1 MTDMTIYSAAILLF
15 LVMDPLGNI
24 PIFLFVLEEVEVRRR
39 KWIILR
45 EAVIAFAVL
54 CLFLVFGRRVL
65 DVLQISEPSLSIA
78 GGVILFIISLKLI
91 FPSKEGIFGSTE
103 EKEPLI
109 VPLAIPLI
117 AGPSTIATVM
127 LFAARDPERLLD
139 WFVALLCAWLV
150 STIILFSSN
159 VLRRILRRR
168 GLAAIE
174 RLTGMILTAIAV
186 QMLLTGVEQF
196 LSR

>member
-24 PIFLFVLEEVEVRRR
+24 PVFLTVLKDVEERRR

-54 CLFLVFGRRVL
+54 CLFLLFGRRIL

-78 GGVILFIISLKLI
+78 GGVILFIISLKMI
-91 FPSKEGIFGSTE
+91 FPPQEGVFGSTQ

-127 LFAARDPERLLD
+127 LFASRDPGRLLD
-139 WFVALLCAWLV
+139 WFIALFSAWLV
-150 STIILFSSN
+150 STVILFSSG
-159 VLRRILRRR
+159 VLRRVLRRR
-168 GLAAIE
+168 GLAATE
-174 RLTGMILTAIAV
+174 RLMGMILTAISV
-186 QMLLTGVEQF
+186 QMLLTGIEQF
-196 LSR
+196 LAR

>member
-24 PIFLFVLEEVEVRRR
+24 PVFLTVLKEVEERRR

-45 EAVIAFAVL
+45 EAVIAFGVL
-54 CLFLVFGRRVL
+54 CLFLLFGRRIL

-78 GGVILFIISLKLI
+78 GGVILFIISLKMI
-91 FPSKEGIFGSTE
+91 FPPQESVFGSTQD
-103 EKEPLI
+103 KEPLI

-127 LFAARDPERLLD
+127 LFASRDPERLLD
-139 WFVALLCAWLV
+139 WFIALLSAWLV
-150 STIILFSSN
+150 STVILFSSG
-159 VLRRILRRR
+159 VLRRVLRRR
-168 GLAAIE
+168 GLAATE
-174 RLTGMILTAIAV
+174 RLMGMLLTAISV
-186 QMLLTGVEQF
+186 QMLLTGIEQF
-196 LSR
+196 LAQ